1 MFERYTDG
9 ARQVVVLSGE
19 EAKRLGHDYIGTEH
33 ILLALRREG
42 TGVAAK
48 ALQALSV
55 ELDATRAQVEQITRR
70 GMLVPPTG
78 HIPLTPRART
88 VLELASREAQDLSHD
103 YIGTE
108 HILLALRREGEDAG
122 AQVLRRSGVEFAD
135 VRQQIRQL
143 MRRSLPLYSLG
154 RTPHSR
160 RLSPRCQRVPTSAK
174 PAALSASTWVASW
187 LDSVPWWPAST

>member
-19 EAKRLGHDYIGTEH
+19 EAKRLGHAH
-33 ILLALRREG
+33 
-42 TGVAAK
+42 
-48 ALQALSV
+48 
-55 ELDATRAQVEQITRR
+55 
-70 GMLVPPTG
+70 
-78 HIPLTPRART
+78 
-88 VLELASREAQDLSHD
+88 
-103 YIGTE
+103 IGTE